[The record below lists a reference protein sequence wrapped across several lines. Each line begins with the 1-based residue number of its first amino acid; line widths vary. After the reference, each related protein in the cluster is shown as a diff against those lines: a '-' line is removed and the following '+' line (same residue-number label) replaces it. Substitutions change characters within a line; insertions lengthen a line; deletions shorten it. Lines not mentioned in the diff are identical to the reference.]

1 MMSAAVYGRAQRAAQ
16 RGFTLIEIL
25 VVITILAILGALI
38 VPKIMDRP
46 NDARVVAAKQDIRS
60 TVQALKLYKLDN
72 GRYPTTEQGLKALV
86 EKPTSQPTPNN
97 WKTGGYLEKLP
108 KDPWGNDYV
117 YLNPGLHGEIDV
129 MSYGADGQSGGEN
142 YDADIGSWQQ

>member
-1 MMSAAVYGRAQRAAQ
+1 MFAAASRRAAGAAQ

-60 TVQALKLYKLDN
+60 VVQALKLYKLDN

-86 EKPTSQPTPNN
+86 EKPTASPAPAN
-97 WKTGGYLEKLP
+97 WKNGGYLEKLP
-108 KDPWGNDYV
+108 KDPWGNDYI

-129 MSYGADGQSGGEN
+129 MSYGADGQAGGEN

>member
-1 MMSAAVYGRAQRAAQ
+1 MFAAASRRAAGAAQ

-60 TVQALKLYKLDN
+60 VVQALKLYKLDN

-86 EKPTSQPTPNN
+86 EKPSGTPAPVN

-129 MSYGADGQSGGEN
+129 MSYGADGQAGGEG
-142 YDADIGSWQQ
+142 YDADIGSWQN